1 MKKTDNPTIKDLF
14 IASCG
19 WCEKFKQNM
28 GSLSDKKTTTAQKDP
43 WYIFDCGYM
52 MHIHRIQKQF
62 NSHDANII
70 AIEKS
75 VWNNMVS
82 NNTVEKIGS
91 KEVPMILTGHN
102 KVCVSVCLNETAD
115 RTILKF
121 FVVFKGA
128 THDSKALHEEFHRQ
142 LASSA
147 KGWMNEELVLLGV
160 TKFWVNFPYV
170 NVC

>member
-1 MKKTDNPTIKDLF
+1 MDGVKSLSKD
-14 IASCG
+14 
-19 WCEKFKQNM
+19 M
-28 GSLSDKKTTTAQKDP
+28 GSLLGKKTTTDQKDP
-43 WYIFDCGYM
+43 WYTFDCGYM
-52 MHIHRIQKQF
+52 MHIRRIQQQF

-82 NNTVEKIGS
+82 NTTVEKIGS

-102 KVCVSVCLNETAD
+102 KVCVSVCLIETAD

-121 FVVFKGA
+121 FIVFKGA
-128 THDSKALHEEFHRQ
+128 TRDSKALHEEFHRQ

-160 TKFWVNFPYV
+160 TKFWVNFPHV

>member
-102 KVCVSVCLNETAD
+102 KVCASVCLNETAD

-142 LASSA
+142 LACSA

-160 TKFWVNFPYV
+160 TKFWVNFLT
-170 NVC
+170 

>member
-1 MKKTDNPTIKDLF
+1 MDGVKSLSKD
-14 IASCG
+14 
-19 WCEKFKQNM
+19 M
-28 GSLSDKKTTTAQKDP
+28 GSLLDKKTTTDQKDP
-43 WYIFDCGYM
+43 WYTFDCGYM
-52 MHIHRIQKQF
+52 MQIRRIQQQF

-82 NNTVEKIGS
+82 NTTVEKIGS

-102 KVCVSVCLNETAD
+102 KVCVSVCLIETAD

-121 FVVFKGA
+121 FIVFEEA
-128 THDSKALHEEFHRQ
+128 TRDSKALHEEFHRQ

-160 TKFWVNFPYV
+160 TKFWVNFPHV

>member
-1 MKKTDNPTIKDLF
+1 MDGVKSLSKD
-14 IASCG
+14 
-19 WCEKFKQNM
+19 M
-28 GSLSDKKTTTAQKDP
+28 GSLLDKKTTTDQKDP
-43 WYIFDCGYM
+43 WYTFDCGYM
-52 MHIHRIQKQF
+52 MQIRRIQQQF

-82 NNTVEKIGS
+82 NTTVEKIGS

-102 KVCVSVCLNETAD
+102 KVCVSVCLIETAD

-121 FVVFKGA
+121 FIVFEEA
-128 THDSKALHEEFHRQ
+128 TRDSKALHEEFHRQ

-147 KGWMNEELVLLGV
+147 KEWMNEELVLLGV
-160 TKFWVNFPYV
+160 TKFWVNFPHV

>member
-1 MKKTDNPTIKDLF
+1 
-14 IASCG
+14 
-19 WCEKFKQNM
+19 
-28 GSLSDKKTTTAQKDP
+28 
-43 WYIFDCGYM
+43 M

-121 FVVFKGA
+121 FIVFKGA
-128 THDSKALHEEFHRQ
+128 PHDSKALHEEFHRQ